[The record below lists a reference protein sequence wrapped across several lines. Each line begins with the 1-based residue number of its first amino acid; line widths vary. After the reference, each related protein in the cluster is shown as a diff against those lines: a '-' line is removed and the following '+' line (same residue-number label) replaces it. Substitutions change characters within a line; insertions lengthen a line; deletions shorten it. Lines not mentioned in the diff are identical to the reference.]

1 MALGYAKHQ
10 KTDDDARLH
19 DSGKARNGSSSKNL
33 KTAQNQVTIDIPRDR
48 KGEFE
53 PQIIPK
59 ETTRLPEN

>member
-1 MALGYAKHQ
+1 MAHHLGYAKHQ

-19 DSGKARNGSSSKNL
+19 DSGNARNGSSSKNL

-53 PQIIPK
+53 
-59 ETTRLPEN
+59 L